1 MEAVHTR
8 SGGRCELCGSESSPA
23 AHPIDEGAT
32 ETHKHVLLC
41 DTCLPAI
48 TSAALLDDSRWFCL
62 QESVWSEVTA
72 VQVLSFRLLH
82 RTGGASWATELL
94 DQVYL
99 EDDVRVW
106 AESGLESTEP
116 SGEKPVDSNGTILL
130 EGDSVTLIK
139 DLEVKGAGFTAK
151 RGTLV
156 KNIRVGD
163 DPTHI
168 EGRVNKTVIMLKTCF
183 LKRVT

>member
-1 MEAVHTR
+1 MDADRT
-8 SGGRCELCGSESSPA
+8 
-23 AHPIDEGAT
+23 
-32 ETHKHVLLC
+32 VLLC

-48 TSAALLDDSRWFCL
+48 TAGETLDASHWYCL

-82 RTGGASWATELL
+82 RTGGQSWATELL

-99 EDDVRVW
+99 EDDVRAW
-106 AESGLESTEP
+106 AESGLQGGGDA
-116 SGEKPVDSNGTILL
+116 GEEPVDSNGTVLS

-139 DLEVKGAGFTAK
+139 DLDVKGTGFTAK

-156 KNIRVGD
+156 KNIHLGD

-168 EGRVNKTVIMLKTCF
+168 EGRVNKTAIMLKTCF
-183 LKRVT
+183 LKRVS